1 MKEVIKFLA
10 FIIYAT
16 TIFFMPNQSI
26 VLVILVINIIVMWVA
41 KIRIKDT
48 FKNIIK
54 FVPFILFTVVVNCIL
69 ADAKMALWVGI
80 KLLLVCNITFLYS
93 KTTTVGGISKTIALL
108 CTPLKWIKVN
118 VQEIEILVAISLAMI
133 PILKQE
139 YKEVQE
145 ACRAKNMQL
154 NISNMKVI
162 LSKLF
167 LATFK
172 RVGEIDEALLEKGCD
187 L

>member
-10 FIIYAT
+10 FILYAT
-16 TIFFMPNQSI
+16 AIFFMPNQM
-26 VLVILVINIIVMWVA
+26 ILLTIGIINIILMFVA
-41 KIRIKDT
+41 KVRIKST
-48 FKNIIK
+48 LKSMMK
-54 FVPFILFTVVVNCIL
+54 FIPFILFTVIVNCVL
-69 ADAKMALWVGI
+69 ADVEMALWVGV
-80 KLLLVCNITFLYS
+80 KLLLVCNITFIYS
-93 KTTTVGGISKTIALL
+93 KTTTVGGIAKTIGMLS
-108 CTPLKWIKVN
+108 TPLKYIKVN

-145 ACRAKNMQL
+145 ACKAKNINL
-154 NISNMKVI
+154 NISNMKII

-167 LATFK
+167 LTTFK
-172 RVGEIDEALLEKGCD
+172 RIGEIDEALLEKGCD